1 MLASWPVRAAGDLKG
16 FGALLAAC
24 AAGLCFSAAFFSGG
38 TSEAPLV
45 WIGTLAFALAAIA
58 AASALLGVLPVPRLE
73 PAGMVFVGGLCA
85 LAVWI
90 GASTIWSASPD
101 SSWLYTNRTL
111 VYVAFAL
118 AGVLLARKPAAIA
131 TGAAALLGLILAWA
145 LLAKCVPSLYDDYGR
160 FARLRAPVTYWNAL
174 ALLAD
179 VAVPLALWRRR
190 ATGTVL
196 LYGAFTV
203 VLLTYSRFG
212 VVLAAVVAIAWVVLD
227 RDRIESLAAIALAA
241 AVAGG
246 VFAIALALPG
256 ITSDG
261 QPRSVR
267 AHDGWTFALAV
278 LAGSALVALGSLA
291 LARYPLAAER
301 RLRIERIVRFTGL
314 GLALAVVVLLAVFGH
329 RLWNQFTNPV
339 SSQVGEGASRFQ
351 TLNSSN
357 RWRWWQEA
365 WHAFTQHP
373 FGGTGAATFR
383 ITDLLARQST
393 LTANEPHNVP
403 LQFLSELGIVGL
415 LLYVTTAAG
424 AAAAILR
431 ARARAVAS
439 ERAAVTALGLGVGAF
454 LLHSVADFDWD
465 FVALCGPML
474 FVAGVLVA
482 QPGAERLQRRR
493 YLPAVAAIA
502 FALVAAYSLT
512 VPWLAQRRLAAA
524 DAASVEN
531 LSAAIAD
538 ARQAHALDPLSVTVL
553 TDQADFE
560 DLAGNALAARE
571 LYRKAL
577 ALEPQN
583 ASVWY
588 AYGVF
593 WWNHKQARAALN
605 ALNEAYVYDNYGIVG
620 TKCGYLDL
628 AKRAVLGTPLPTC
641 PGR

>member
-1 MLASWPVRAAGDLKG
+1 MLASWPVRAAGDQKG
-16 FGALLAAC
+16 FRVLLAAG
-24 AAGLCFSAAFFSGG
+24 AGGLCFSAAFFSGG

-58 AASALLGVLPVPRLE
+58 AASVLLGALPPPRLD
-73 PAGMVFVGGLCA
+73 PAAIVFVGGLCA

-101 SSWLYTNRTL
+101 SSWMYTNRTL

-118 AGVLLARKPAAIA
+118 AGVLLARRPTAIA
-131 TGAAALLGLILAWA
+131 TGAAALLGLVLAWA
-145 LLAKCVPSLYDDYGR
+145 LLAKCVPALYTDYGR
-160 FARLRAPVTYWNAL
+160 FARLRSPVTYWNAL

-179 VAVPLALWRRR
+179 VVVPLALWRRR
-190 ATGTVL
+190 APGTLL

-212 VVLAAVVAIAWVVLD
+212 VALAAVVAVAWVALD

-241 AVAGG
+241 AGAGG
-246 VFAIALALPG
+246 TFAIALALPG

-267 AHDGWTFALAV
+267 AHDGWIFALVV
-278 LAGSALVALGSLA
+278 LAGSAVVVGGSLL
-291 LARYPLAAER
+291 LARYPLSAER
-301 RLRIERIVRFTGL
+301 RLRLERLVRFGGI
-314 GLALAVVVLLAVFGH
+314 GLAFTAVVLLAVFGH

-339 SSQVGEGASRFQ
+339 SSQVGEGANRFQ

-383 ITDLLARQST
+383 ITDLLAREST

-424 AAAAILR
+424 AVAALVR

-439 ERAAVTALGLGVGAF
+439 ERAAVTALALGVGVF

-465 FVALCGPML
+465 FVAVCGPVL
-474 FVAGVLVA
+474 FVAGALVA
-482 QPGAERLQRRR
+482 QPGAARVVRRR
-493 YLPAVAAIA
+493 YLPAVVVIA
-502 FALVAAYSLT
+502 FALVAAYSLS
-512 VPWLAQRRLAAA
+512 VPWLAQRKLAAA
-524 DAASVEN
+524 DAVSVES
-531 LSAAIAD
+531 LSAAIDD
-538 ARQAHALDPLSVTVL
+538 AKQAHALDPLSVTVL

-560 DLAGNALAARE
+560 DLAGNPLAARE
-571 LYRKAL
+571 LYLKAL

-605 ALNEAYVYDNYGIVG
+605 ALNEAYVYDNYGVVG
-620 TKCGYLDL
+620 RKCGYLDL